1 MAGISPNTL
10 NLTEGTS
17 SVSSEGTSSVTTGPI
32 GSKSNLFNSA
42 FGGNYS
48 PAGVTTGNV
57 YQLDNAGNAYTSIG
71 GPLSGEGRSSTTGQS
86 DKAQRREEVLA
97 NAYDYDTRNNY
108 PNVTLHNY
116 RNPDNLIKR
125 DESGNFYQD
134 VPSVNGSIGGRN
146 YNFDYLGNDRSAPG
160 YDASALP
167 GLGER
172 FGEFYNGLNTAI
184 KTMPGAI
191 LSMDINPPL
200 GPNSKTAAE
209 LREEADAKILAD
221 ALRAESIAKANAAYA
236 ALQVPVQVPVSSSSG
251 KRTSNALK
259 KEMAKAA
266 TSYTNSQV
274 DKFKSGGHFA
284 GGF

>member
-10 NLTEGTS
+10 NLNEGTS
-17 SVSSEGTSSVTTGPI
+17 SVSSEGTSSVTTGPM
-32 GSKSNLFNSA
+32 GSKSNPFTSA

-48 PAGVTTGNV
+48 PVGVTTGNV
-57 YQLDNAGNAYTSIG
+57 YQLDNAGDAYTSIG
-71 GPLSGEGRSSTTGQS
+71 VPVSNEGRSSPN
-86 DKAQRREEVLA
+86 AQRREEVLA

-125 DESGNFYQD
+125 DEAGNFYQD

-167 GLGER
+167 GFGER
-172 FGEFYNGLNTAI
+172 FSEFYNGLNTAI

-209 LREEADAKILAD
+209 LREEANAKILAD
-221 ALRAESIAKANAAYA
+221 ALAQEYAASIAA
-236 ALQVPVQVPVSSSSG
+236 VSAQDNRDRESSG
-251 KRTSNALK
+251 SASI
-259 KEMAKAA
+259 AAA
-266 TSYTNSQV
+266 TRDQLGKTQAGSKKSTTNSNV
-274 DKFKSGGHFA
+274 GSSDDNSGYY
-284 GGF
+284 

>member
-1 MAGISPNTL
+1 MAGISPNAL
-10 NLTEGTS
+10 NLNEGTS
-17 SVSSEGTSSVTTGPI
+17 SVSSEGNSSVNTGPM
-32 GSKSNLFNSA
+32 GSKSNPFTSA

-48 PAGVTTGNV
+48 PVGVTTGNV
-57 YQLDNAGNAYTSIG
+57 YQLDNAGNAYASIG
-71 GPLSGEGRSSTTGQS
+71 GPLSSEGRSSTN
-86 DKAQRREEVLA
+86 AQRREEVLA

-116 RNPDNLIKR
+116 RNPNDLIKR

-146 YNFDYLGNDRSAPG
+146 YDFDRFGNDRSAPG

-167 GLGER
+167 SLGES
-172 FGEFYNGLNTAI
+172 FVDFYKGFDNAI
-184 KTMPGAI
+184 KTMPGAL

-209 LREEADAKILAD
+209 LREEANAKILAD
-221 ALRAESIAKANAAYA
+221 ALRAESIAKANAEYA
-236 ALQVPVQVPVSSSSG
+236 ASQKKDRKNSSQKATEAANRAQLSADNYT
-251 KRTSNALK
+251 TSQTDRFKEDK
-259 KEMAKAA
+259 K
-266 TSYTNSQV
+266 
-274 DKFKSGGHFA
+274 FA